1 MEQTIDNMQPRGD
14 AMPKFLNY
22 SRALCLSPHPDDVE
36 YSMGG
41 AIKKYSGT
49 FFDVVCLSRG
59 GDRDETSDSQR
70 IDEVQGFWQRIGCEN
85 VTIHFPGIKH
95 VKDLSDDLW
104 ISLLESQYLQRD
116 RYDAIFIPSSQDSHF
131 EHRIVNRLGPPLS
144 RLEKIS
150 IVEYCSPSTLEEWIP
165 NMFVDIG
172 DQFEDKLESLAAF
185 ESQSSRKYFTET
197 TIRNFNTNFR
207 CSKRGLRHVEQF
219 RINQIYE

>member
-1 MEQTIDNMQPRGD
+1 MQ
-14 AMPKFLNY
+14 KFLNY

-36 YSMGG
+36 YSMSG
-41 AIKKYSGT
+41 AIKKYTDT

-59 GDRDETSDSQR
+59 GDRDQTTTDALR
-70 IDEVQGFWQRIGCEN
+70 IEEVQRFWQRIGCQN
-85 VTIHFPGIKH
+85 VGVHFPGIKH

-104 ISLLESQYLQRD
+104 ISLLESQYLHSHHE
-116 RYDAIFIPSSQDSHF
+116 AIFIPSSADSHF
-131 EHRIVNRLGPPLS
+131 EHRMVNRLGPPLS

-150 IVEYCSPSTLEEWIP
+150 IVEYCSPSTLDEWIP

-172 DQFEDKLESLAAF
+172 DQFESKLRSLAAF

-207 CSKRGLRHVEQF
+207 CSKRGLHYVEQF